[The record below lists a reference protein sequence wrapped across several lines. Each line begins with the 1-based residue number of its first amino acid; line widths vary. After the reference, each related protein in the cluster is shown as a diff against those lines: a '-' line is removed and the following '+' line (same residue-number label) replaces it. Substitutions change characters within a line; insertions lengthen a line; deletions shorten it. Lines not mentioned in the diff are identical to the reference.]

1 MIAALTIDIG
11 SPTGTGVTLGVA
23 WERLDAD
30 RQQYRYW
37 VQRPDGQHLHH
48 GQDLRS
54 GAGDPVNH
62 VQMMGTLLGFL
73 AADAEKYLAYEMGCH
88 GQEPPDGY
96 LFGRDVA
103 ELAYLLG
110 DELAMA
116 REELEANQ

>member
-1 MIAALTIDIG
+1 MITNLSIDIG
-11 SPTGTGVTLGVA
+11 SATDIEVTVRVA

-30 RQQYRYW
+30 RQRYRYW

-54 GAGDPVNH
+54 GTGDPVNH
-62 VQMMGTLLGFL
+62 AQMMGTLLGFL
-73 AADAEKYLAYEMGCH
+73 AADAEKYLAYEMGRH

-110 DELAMA
+110 EELAMA
-116 REELEANQ
+116 REELEANR